1 MAGARWVQQ
10 DLLESDQNLPI
21 KVYAVWMPMLVTD
34 QWGRWG
40 ARSLSDA
47 RVEHSWDGER
57 LVGRFFAGQVQGDS
71 SSALWDVFLLYS
83 PEAHWDNSL
92 DAPLAWGGPIV
103 EMRDD
108 LAASVERVR
117 NGQASG
123 RP

>member
-1 MAGARWVQQ
+1 VAGARWVQQ
-10 DLLESDQNLPI
+10 ELLDPDQDLQI
-21 KVYAVWMPMLVTD
+21 RVYAVWMPMLVTD

-71 SSALWDVFLLYS
+71 SSALWDAFLLYS
-83 PEAHWDNSL
+83 PEAQWDTIL
-92 DAPLAWGGPIV
+92 DTPLAWGAPIV
-103 EMRDD
+103 DMRDE
-108 LAASVERVR
+108 LAASAERIR
-117 NGQASG
+117 HGEASG